1 MDCMKHWFSFPR
13 VVVMSVVAS
22 AVLALAVGPSGAT
35 SNSFNVTKV
44 GASFALPAKWIH
56 VPLKGADINKIL
68 NTASKDNPQLKSV
81 LTTEV
86 TQADKKGI
94 IFFAF
99 GSVAHDFLSNVNIIV
114 TSAAGEPSGSSYY
127 GDVVSQLKAQLPTG
141 GFKDVHVSIRQLPMG
156 KEIVVNYH
164 LSEGA
169 GRLPAQGLQIYARH
183 KDKFDIIT
191 FTSTSQATDAAAAQV
206 LEDSWKWN

>member
-1 MDCMKHWFSFPR
+1 
-13 VVVMSVVAS
+13 
-22 AVLALAVGPSGAT
+22 
-35 SNSFNVTKV
+35 
-44 GASFALPAKWIH
+44 
-56 VPLKGADINKIL
+56 
-68 NTASKDNPQLKSV
+68 
-81 LTTEV
+81 
-86 TQADKKGI
+86 
-94 IFFAF
+94 
-99 GSVAHDFLSNVNIIV
+99 
-114 TSAAGEPSGSSYY
+114 
-127 GDVVSQLKAQLPTG
+127 
-141 GFKDVHVSIRQLPMG
+141 MG